1 MHSKNNV
8 IITPVKN
15 NISLYKITNKNGVE
29 AHLTNYGATLLSLYI
44 PTKNGKIDVVLGF
57 HSSMKKMHKTM
68 QIIASSNN
76 LHGFMHFFH

>member
-29 AHLTNYGATLLSLYI
+29 AHLTNYGATLLSLYV
-44 PTKNGKIDVVLGF
+44 PTTALKYGEAPISNALIY
-57 HSSMKKMHKTM
+57 SSIEWNPKTTS
-68 QIIASSNN
+68 I
-76 LHGFMHFFH
+76 LPFLVGT

>member
-29 AHLTNYGATLLSLYI
+29 APITNYGATLLRLY
-44 PTKNGKIDVVLGF
+44 
-57 HSSMKKMHKTM
+57 
-68 QIIASSNN
+68 ASEKW
-76 LHGFMHFFH
+76 